1 MKIRLIGKTSAT
13 VGHSILQV
21 KGVSGKK
28 YPFKRVKGEG
38 YMYSTESSKEV
49 DDIFNGQN
57 SRYPY
62 FFTPVLNGEEKEVDN
77 KPVIETE
84 DKTLDELRDL
94 CYSLNI
100 PTITQDKER
109 SLTRMLEAYKLGCS

>member
-21 KGVSGKK
+21 KGVSSKK

-38 YMYSTESSKEV
+38 YLYCTENAKEV
-49 DDIFNGQN
+49 DDIFNAQN

-62 FFTPVLNGEEKEVDN
+62 FFTPVFEEGEEEKSS
-77 KPVIETE
+77 KPIVETE
-84 DKTLDELRDL
+84 GKTLDELRDL
-94 CYSLNI
+94 CYSLSI
-100 PTITQDKER
+100 PIIKQDKER